1 MLHTVDDLLG
11 FTIHA
16 VDGDIGRVH
25 DLYFDDQRW
34 TIRYLVVD
42 TRHWLPGRRILL
54 SPISVRRV
62 DWAPREIVVALDREQ
77 IRRSPGVDTD
87 QPVGR
92 GRIALF
98 RECYTLP
105 YTWALGGFLWA
116 SAPSVSARPS
126 REAPRRRP
134 GDPHLRSTR
143 LLRGY
148 SVRAMDG
155 EVGHVDG
162 FLVDEGSWALRH
174 VVVHTR
180 HWRPGHRVLV
190 PSEWIAWVSWIE
202 LAVHVDLQIEQI
214 TSAPDYDPSHPVT
227 RADETRLSAYYG
239 HSDRRRRDVH
249 MAG

>member
-1 MLHTVDDLLG
+1 MMLHRVDELLG
-11 FTIHA
+11 FRIHA
-16 VDGDIGRVH
+16 ADGDIGRVH

-54 SPISVRRV
+54 SPVSVRRV
-62 DWAPREIVVALDREQ
+62 DWARRQIVVALSREQ
-77 IRRSPGVDTD
+77 IRRSPKVDSD

-105 YTWALGGFLWA
+105 YSWALGGFLWA
-116 SAPSVSARPS
+116 SGPNPRPA
-126 REAPRRRP
+126 REARRRP

-148 SVRAMDG
+148 GVTAMDG
-155 EVGHVDG
+155 DVGHVDG
-162 FLVDEGSWALRH
+162 FLVDDGSWALRH
-174 VVVHTR
+174 VVVNTR
-180 HWRPGHRVLV
+180 HWRPGHRVLI

-202 LAVHVDLQIEQI
+202 LAVHVDLQVERIMN
-214 TSAPDYDPSHPVT
+214 APDYDPSHSLT
-227 RADETRLSAYYG
+227 SADETRVSAYYG
-239 HSDRRRRDVH
+239 RPDARRHDLRIAR
-249 MAG
+249 

>member
-1 MLHTVDDLLG
+1 MLHRVDELLG

-16 VDGDIGRVH
+16 ADGDIGRVH

-42 TRHWLPGRRILL
+42 TRHWLPGQRILL
-54 SPISVRRV
+54 SPVSVRRV
-62 DWAPREIVVALDREQ
+62 DWARRQIVVALSREQ
-77 IRRSPGVDTD
+77 IRRSPKVDSD

-105 YTWALGGFLWA
+105 YSWALGGFLWA
-116 SAPSVSARPS
+116 SGPNPRPA
-126 REAPRRRP
+126 REARRRP

-148 SVRAMDG
+148 GVTAMDG

-162 FLVDEGSWALRH
+162 FLVDDGSWALRH
-174 VVVHTR
+174 VVVNTR
-180 HWRPGHRVLV
+180 HWRSGHRVLI

-202 LAVHVDLQIEQI
+202 LAVHVDLHVERIMN
-214 TSAPDYDPSHPVT
+214 APDYDPSRSPT
-227 RADETRLSAYYG
+227 SADEARVSAYYG
-239 HSDRRRRDVH
+239 RPDARRHDLRIAR
-249 MAG
+249 